1 MRLGFSEGLRNLQYR
16 LKKTRSLFDM
26 KSVEC
31 DTNFIELAEWKI
43 SCLCMRKN
51 AN

>member
-1 MRLGFSEGLRNLQYR
+1 MLLGFAEGLCNLQYR
-16 LKKTRSLFDM
+16 LKKTRSLLDM
-26 KSVEC
+26 KCVEC

-43 SCLCMRKN
+43 SRLCMRKN